1 MNLLLLLSAL
11 LSALS
16 GVGASVRSQDR
27 AQAVAEGA
35 LSTSEAAH
43 AQRRLTQRPQVA
55 LPTLGEAA
63 LPGEVR
69 TFVLVAAEPLF
80 ASRRRE

>member
-27 AQAVAEGA
+27 AQAVAEGSLTTTA
-35 LSTSEAAH
+35 TAH
-43 AQRRLTQRPQVA
+43 APRLLAQRPRTA
-55 LPTLGEAA
+55 LPTLREAA

-69 TFVLVAAEPLF
+69 ALTLVAAEPLF